1 MERPVRLGVEGEGMD
16 HAPRELWVKLA
27 VGGGTISYRQDPRRG
42 GFDDGRAIYHYHLT
56 QPSNC
61 YSLADI
67 KELAKQWANER
78 QISEY
83 SRWQISELLAWLA
96 KRE

>member
-1 MERPVRLGVEGEGMD
+1 MD
-16 HAPRELWVKLA
+16 DAPRELWVQLA
-27 VGGGTISYRQDPRRG
+27 AGGRGTISYREDPHRA
-42 GFDDGRAIYHYHLT
+42 GFDNGRATYHYHLT

-78 QISEY
+78 QISEH
-83 SRWQISELLAWLA
+83 SRWQVSELLAWLA
-96 KRE
+96 KREQGKGVRDDDLR